1 MLVQLPEEPMN
12 KKFVDH
18 SWLDKEIGQRQV
30 KPKRSASKR
39 TLSWKH
45 KLGPAAPPWAR
56 NGQ

>member
-1 MLVQLPEEPMN
+1 MN